1 MTLALR
7 LLLAFGLLTVA
18 ASGLVGVGVREE
30 WRHTEEQRFAAQLA
44 AATAGVL
51 SEVRWE
57 AANLRDLLR
66 PVCEHDAFI
75 DQTLLDLERRELDA
89 GRRLAITQLVPEE
102 MKALHLDE
110 LVLFTGTGEVLGAG
124 HDPAAAGKTDR
135 TLLAELS
142 DPPKY
147 LTVRLTRKAGAATAS
162 GKSSTG
168 GGAAGAGPNALVT
181 RCIKRRG
188 GQAVELIGARHLG
201 PMLDRIGS
209 AYGVRLAIDDGGS
222 HADNADEETASVSA
236 PGPDLEGLRMM
247 ASISRKP
254 LEQNLASLDE
264 RILVTSGA
272 AMAVAIALAILLAR
286 SLAGPIEALARQ
298 AREVVRGDPR
308 PVQATGGRELEEFAR
323 AYNRAIEDLFALRV
337 QLART
342 ERIAARR
349 EVARRVA
356 HEIKNPLAPIR
367 AAVETL
373 RRLRAR
379 NDPAFDDYF
388 DEATRTVLEEVFRI
402 SKIVSEFTEFAR
414 LPPPNPGPVQLE
426 ELARNLVSLYAAG
439 GANISLE
446 VEPCPTVQA
455 DRDQIVQVLTNLV
468 KNGIEAAEGGT
479 EPPRIALRLQPAADA
494 GYVSITVSDNGP
506 GVAPE
511 LLPRL
516 YEPYATTKDKGTG
529 LGLAIVRRI
538 VEEHGG
544 EIRYEGPEATH
555 DGAGGSAPG
564 PAGSAALLRG
574 AAFRILLPI
583 SGPGRFD
590 RTPERSSASPSGPP
604 R

>member
-18 ASGLVGVGVREE
+18 ATALVGVGVREE
-30 WRHTEEQRFAAQLA
+30 WRRTEEQRFSAQLS

-57 AANLRDLLR
+57 AANLRDLLK

-75 DQTLLDLERRELDA
+75 DQTLLDLERRELDM

-110 LVLFTGTGEVLGAG
+110 LVLFTGAGEVLGAG
-124 HDPAAAGKTDR
+124 HDPAAAGKIDR
-135 TLLAELS
+135 SLVTELTS
-142 DPPKY
+142 PPNY
-147 LTVRLTRKAGAATAS
+147 LTIRLAGQQA
-162 GKSSTG
+162 GP
-168 GGAAGAGPNALVT
+168 GAGKGVRGTLADGPSALVT
-181 RCIKRRG
+181 RCLKRRG
-188 GQAVELIGARHLG
+188 GQVVELAGARHLA
-201 PMLDRIGS
+201 PMLERIGS
-209 AYGVRLAIDDGGS
+209 AYGVRLSIDDG
-222 HADNADEETASVSA
+222 APYPRKPDEETASVSA
-236 PGPDLEGLRMM
+236 PGPELDGLRLR

-298 AREVVRGDPR
+298 AREVVHGDPR
-308 PVQATGGRELEEFAR
+308 PVQAKGGRELEEFAR
-323 AYNRAIEDLFALRV
+323 AYNRAIEDLFALRN

-349 EVARRVA
+349 EVARQVA

-379 NDPAFDDYF
+379 SDPAFDDYF
-388 DEATRTVLEEVFRI
+388 DEATRTVLEEVYRI

-414 LPPPNPGPVQLE
+414 LPAPSPAAVQLE
-426 ELARNLVSLYAAG
+426 ELARNVVSLYATG
-439 GANISLE
+439 GAEIELE
-446 VEPCPTVQA
+446 ARPCPTVQV

-468 KNGIEAAEGGT
+468 KNGLEAAEGGSR
-479 EPPRIALRLQPAADA
+479 PPRIAIRLEPAPPGHVA
-494 GYVSITVSDNGP
+494 ITVADNGP
-506 GVAPE
+506 GVTPE

-516 YEPYATTKDKGTG
+516 FEPYATTKAKGTG

-544 EIRYEGPEATH
+544 EIRY
-555 DGAGGSAPG
+555 DGCGADPNTASTGTDEPRSEIANTERDRLGSGTA
-564 PAGSAALLRG
+564 PAGLEG
-574 AAFRILLPI
+574 AVFRIVLPVV
-583 SGPGRFD
+583 GPGRF
-590 RTPERSSASPSGPP
+590 ERP
-604 R
+604 